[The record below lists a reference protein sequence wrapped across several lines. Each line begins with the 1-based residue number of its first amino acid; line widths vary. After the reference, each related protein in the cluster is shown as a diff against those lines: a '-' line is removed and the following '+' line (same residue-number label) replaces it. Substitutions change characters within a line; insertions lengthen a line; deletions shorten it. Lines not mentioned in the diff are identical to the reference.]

1 MKPENIVLTGG
12 GTGGHLSIVNEIKKE
27 LNMRGIKPI
36 FIGSS
41 NGLDKTWFENDD
53 GFEKCFFLD
62 SRGVM
67 NKGFVGKV
75 MSVLNI
81 LKLSQK
87 VGYIFDIHNISKVV
101 SVGGYSA
108 APASI
113 AAIINKKYFAIHE
126 QNAKMGMLNRLM
138 SYFADEIFS
147 SYSNSSKAKNYPVA
161 MKYFDSAKRRTE
173 LKTIIFLGGSQ
184 GSKSINNFAIR
195 ISKQLI
201 ANNIKIIHQ
210 TGKNDFERVSNEYK
224 KMQID
229 ADVFAF
235 SSDLALKMSSAD
247 LAVSRAGASTLWE
260 LSANLLPSL
269 FVPYP
274 YAAANHQFF
283 NANYLVERNMAAMCL
298 DEMLNDFSFDDLRKI
313 DIYNYSKNLEGVILP
328 NGTKEMVDEICR
340 S

>member
-1 MKPENIVLTGG
+1 MKLENIVLTGG

-27 LNMRGIKPI
+27 LNKRGIKPI

-67 NKGFVGKV
+67 NKGFVGKI

-87 VGYIFDIHNISKVV
+87 VSYIFEMNNVTKVI

-138 SYFADEIFS
+138 SYFANEIFS
-147 SYSNSSKAKNYPVA
+147 SYSSSSKAKNYPVA
-161 MKYFDSAKRRTE
+161 IKYFDNARIRSE

-184 GSKSINNFAIR
+184 GARSINNFALR
-195 ISKQLI
+195 ISKQLV

-210 TGKNDFERVSNEYK
+210 TGKNDFERISNEYK

-235 SSDLALKMSSAD
+235 SSDLYLKMSNAD

-283 NANYLVERNMAAMCL
+283 NANYLVERNMAVMCF
-298 DEMLNDFSFDDLRKI
+298 DERLSDFSFDDLKKI
-313 DIYNYSKNLEGVILP
+313 DIYRLSKNLEGVILP
-328 NGTKEMVDEICR
+328 NGTKEIVDEICR
-340 S
+340 N